1 MDRPVNRTVLYL
13 IVVTLLCAL
22 AAGVNS
28 IWYANRV
35 AQESNRNWCSLV
47 NTLDDTYRQQPPTT
61 PTGRQVAAEIHALRV
76 RLGC

>member
-1 MDRPVNRTVLYL
+1 
-13 IVVTLLCAL
+13 
-22 AAGVNS
+22 
-28 IWYANRV
+28 
-35 AQESNRNWCSLV
+35 LV